1 MGDRSAHQSVPHVE
15 QQLAR
20 WAVGLVGVRIVDV
33 PTRTARLVWVWS
45 DYDSALEPG
54 AVNVRLDETSWRW
67 ATEAGGPLPPPPPP
81 HRNAREPPPHPQGM
95 PSDSTVGVEGEG
107 PIGLGN
113 LA

>member
-54 AVNVRLDETSWRW
+54 AVNVRLDDTSWRW
-67 ATEAGGPLPPPPPP
+67 ASEAGGLIHPPPEPGTNPAGHLLFVGGMRP
-81 HRNAREPPPHPQGM
+81 YSARAVAGG
-95 PSDSTVGVEGEG
+95 DTRRLV
-107 PIGLGN
+107 
-113 LA
+113 